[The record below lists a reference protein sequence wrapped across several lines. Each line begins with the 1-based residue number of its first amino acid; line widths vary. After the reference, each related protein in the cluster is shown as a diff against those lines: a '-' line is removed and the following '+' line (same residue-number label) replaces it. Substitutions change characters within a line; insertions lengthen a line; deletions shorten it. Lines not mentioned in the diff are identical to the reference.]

1 MTRAGRG
8 GRDARGGDRG
18 RALPPLCAVALAL
31 WLLGCASEEPPAPA
45 PAPSAAPVAAASVR
59 LDEEPPAPSASAAP
73 LGPSSASNPLG
84 LPPHPLTLGA
94 RKRVFAV
101 PERVLAGARLGSTLI
116 LAAATAVG
124 PDGDELLVE
133 GSAGSGPYRIH
144 GAYVIPVPDGQ
155 RIVPGDAVITE
166 HNGTLRHAV
175 VTRLVKDRVGLRYTD
190 GDTRAPE
197 AVLWDARMIEARE
210 GLHPGNYA
218 ARRDGDSYRHVL
230 LVSSFGAGADEKW
243 LALGYGGAAMVVP
256 RAELVPIPVRYEP
269 KVGTEVWGEWV
280 GTLRK
285 GAVVSS
291 PERGFYVVKFER
303 SGPPVTLGWGLLLP
317 PVTN

>member
-1 MTRAGRG
+1 MTWAPRG
-8 GRDARGGDRG
+8 VRGERG
-18 RALPPLCAVALAL
+18 VRLVLTSLHAAALSL
-31 WLLGCASEEPPAPA
+31 WLLGCAKEDAPA
-45 PAPSAAPVAAASVR
+45 PVAAASSAPAAASVR
-59 LDEEPPAPSASAAP
+59 LDEEPPPSPSALP

-84 LPPHPLTLGA
+84 LPPRPLTLGA

-101 PERVLAGARLGSTLI
+101 PERVLSGARLGSTLI

-124 PDGDELLVE
+124 PDGDELLLE

-144 GAYVIPVPDGQ
+144 GAYVIPVPEGQ
-155 RIVPGDAVITE
+155 RIGPGDAVITE
-166 HNGTLRHAV
+166 HNGTLRHAI

-197 AVLWDARMIEARE
+197 SLLRDARMIEARE

-218 ARRDGDSYRHVL
+218 ARRDGDSFRHVL
-230 LVSSFGAGADEKW
+230 LVSSFGQGEAEKW
-243 LALGYGGAAMVVP
+243 LALGYGGAALVVP
-256 RAELVPIPVRYEP
+256 RSELVPIPVRYEP
-269 KVGTEVWGEWV
+269 KVGAEVWGEWV

-317 PVTN
+317 PIPN